1 MSGGIPKFPPIGM
14 GPDVWGPIFWTTM
27 HIVSLGYPASPS
39 KAEQTAAIAFYQ
51 SLTEMIPCPICKV
64 HYRAHLAESPV
75 ESAVESRDALI
86 FWVFTLHNK
95 VNAQLG
101 KREITFQEYIQ
112 NMNALASGGPV
123 RLPQQSSATNALVGA
138 LAIAGIMGG
147 AYYLYTTFG
156 RK

>member
-1 MSGGIPKFPPIGM
+1 MSVPKFPAIGM

-27 HIVSLGYPASPS
+27 HIASLGYSQSPS
-39 KAEQTAAIAFYQ
+39 KEEQEAATMFYR

-64 HYRAHLAESPV
+64 HYKQHLKESPI
-75 ESAVESRDALI
+75 ESVVGSRDTLVY
-86 FWVFTLHNK
+86 WVFVVHNK
-95 VNAQLG
+95 VNVQLG
-101 KREITFQEYIQ
+101 KPEITFDQYIK
-112 NMNALASGGPV
+112 NMQALAKGGPV
-123 RLPQQSSATNALVGA
+123 RLPQQSATNALVGA